1 MFTVI
6 RKYRKQLITNADK
19 QGAKREL
26 IYGKHQLSFIYGLD
40 ILVMALIITS
50 LTPNLLRT
58 SPLKARLL
66 SYKQVV

>member
-1 MFTVI
+1 MKHMMFTVI

-50 LTPNLLRT
+50 L
-58 SPLKARLL
+58 
-66 SYKQVV
+66 